1 MKGLHED
8 FFIFANTQLT
18 LYSLILIH
26 HTVEKTSPMPF
37 LNMMDLINGIL
48 KYCLIQI
55 PFRFSFPYG
64 RNWLFLLEP

>member
-48 KYCLIQI
+48 K
-55 PFRFSFPYG
+55 
-64 RNWLFLLEP
+64 